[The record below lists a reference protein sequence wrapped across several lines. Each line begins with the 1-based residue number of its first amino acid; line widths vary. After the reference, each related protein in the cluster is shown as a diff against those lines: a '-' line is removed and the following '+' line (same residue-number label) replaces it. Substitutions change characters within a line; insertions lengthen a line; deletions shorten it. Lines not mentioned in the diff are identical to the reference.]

1 MKRRRDEQDKE
12 EEEEEEERLVQRGG
26 GDRVQVP
33 SPPVGRLLLGAR
45 AKRGGGKRTTM
56 ISFLFLLF

>member
-12 EEEEEEERLVQRGG
+12 GEEEEERLVQRGG

-45 AKRGGGKRTTM
+45 AKRGGESERR
-56 ISFLFLLF
+56 